1 MSLLFPVRKPR
12 RFHHEPIYRDERK
25 EQLRQLEQRARRELG
40 MEPDRPDDGHAV
52 YRSVLR
58 SADRDRCRHG
68 QHNGSSS
75 RWLALLI
82 ILLIAVLI
90 YFL

>member
-25 EQLRQLEQRARRELG
+25 ERLRQLEQRARRELG
-40 MEPDRPDDGHAV
+40 MDAEGSDAGHTPH
-52 YRSVLR
+52 RSLLG
-58 SADRDRCRHG
+58 ATDRDRRRQRLHG
-68 QHNGSSS
+68 SRSN

-82 ILLIAVLI
+82 ILFIAVLI

>member
-12 RFHHEPIYRDERK
+12 RFHHEPIYRDERR
-25 EQLRQLEQRARRELG
+25 EQLRELEQRARKELG
-40 MEPDRPDDGHAV
+40 METERPDDGHTA
-52 YRSVLR
+52 YRSMLR
-58 SADRDRCRHG
+58 STDRGRRRHG
-68 QHNGSSS
+68 LRSGPSN

-82 ILLIAVLI
+82 ILFIAVLI